1 MKGIETAFEPFTI
14 ATCEALA
21 DGRHLPQLYEPADGQ
36 PFAPFE
42 IYDPFGL
49 RNAIVPVFR
58 QHTDGRMYG
67 MGTAFHVDGFGG
79 FLTAY
84 HVVDFVEEDHAS
96 RPVLFHGMHA
106 VVYGTVVIPSDCFV
120 PATEVVVPMVDVV
133 DPLAALRGQSVREP
147 AIDVASLRASEIGP
161 GARAP
166 QTLPVRTSGWI
177 PRHGEI
183 VLAVGFPELDLSE
196 LNDADQS
203 ALLTEGMYG
212 AYGRI
217 VAIHPNGVSSSNPT
231 PVFQVESDWP
241 SGMSGG
247 PVFNRSGE
255 VVGIVSRSLRGDPGM
270 VGVGYAA
277 HFAMAPDL
285 PRLMPLLSGCGP
297 GWRSCWGVFSRN
309 GDVPVS
315 IHATREDAE
324 MAVTKA
330 GEPHEIKAI
339 ENRIGTIDFMNL
351 AC

>member
-1 MKGIETAFEPFTI
+1 MEFEPFAI
-14 ATCEALA
+14 ATCEALSE
-21 DGRHLPQLYEPADGQ
+21 GRYRPRPYEPIEGK

-42 IYDPFGL
+42 IYDQFGL

-58 QHTDGRMYG
+58 QRMDGRMYG

-84 HVVDFVEEDHAS
+84 HVVDFSEGDRAS
-96 RPVLFHGMHA
+96 RPVLFLSMHA
-106 VVYGTVVIPSDCFV
+106 VVYGTVGIPSDCFV
-120 PATEVVVPMVDVV
+120 PATEVTVPMVDVA
-133 DPLAALRGQSVREP
+133 DPLAALRGQSVQQP

-177 PRHGEI
+177 PKPGEI

-196 LNDADQS
+196 LTDADQS

-217 VAIHPNGVSSSNPT
+217 VAIHPNGTSSSNPT

-247 PVFNRSGE
+247 PVFNRGGE
-255 VVGIVSRSLRGDPGM
+255 VVGIVSRSLRGAPGM

-285 PRLMPLLSGCGP
+285 PRLTPFLSGCGP
-297 GWRSCWGVFSRN
+297 GWRSCWGVFSGS
-309 GDVPVS
+309 GDALVS

-324 MAVTKA
+324 MAVTKV
-330 GEPHEIKAI
+330 GEPREIKAI
-339 ENRIGTIDFMNL
+339 ENRIGTTDFMNL